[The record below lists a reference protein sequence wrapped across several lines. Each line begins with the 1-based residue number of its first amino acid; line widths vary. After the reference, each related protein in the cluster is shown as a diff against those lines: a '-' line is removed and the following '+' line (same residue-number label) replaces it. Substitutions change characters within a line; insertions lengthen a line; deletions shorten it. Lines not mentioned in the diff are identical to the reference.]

1 VKNIFNMVESH
12 EQGVLTRFLRLY
24 ILELILV
31 KVSRILELWIINYE
45 LLTSYARLIM
55 KSIIST

>member
-31 KVSRILELWIINYE
+31 KVSKFLELWIINYE